1 MAVLE
6 TRVLDAAT
14 GAFKLDKVQAA
25 AAGAALAS
33 QYRAEMPFPHIVM
46 DDFLDADL
54 LRGLISEWPAG
65 GANVGYDRSQERL
78 KYEWQPEKLESVRIR
93 NFLAEM
99 ISAPMLAFLEAL
111 TGIEKLVV
119 DPHYLGGGL
128 HETRAGGHL
137 GVHAD
142 FNIHRRMNVLRRL
155 NLLIYLNDDWDPAWN
170 GSLELWERDMS
181 KRVKSVPPALGRAV
195 IFNTDLDSFHGV
207 PDPLACPPDR
217 SRRSVA
223 LYYYTAPQAGLET
236 VPDRTTVF
244 RRRPGSEDQTD
255 WKVIRRH
262 MLADWIPPALYRM
275 LRGQGR
281 H

>member
-25 AAGAALAS
+25 TAGAALAS
-33 QYRAEMPFPHIVM
+33 QYSAEMPFPHIVM

-54 LRGLISEWPAG
+54 LRGLISEWPTG

-181 KRVKSVPPALGRAV
+181 KRVKSVPPVLGRAV